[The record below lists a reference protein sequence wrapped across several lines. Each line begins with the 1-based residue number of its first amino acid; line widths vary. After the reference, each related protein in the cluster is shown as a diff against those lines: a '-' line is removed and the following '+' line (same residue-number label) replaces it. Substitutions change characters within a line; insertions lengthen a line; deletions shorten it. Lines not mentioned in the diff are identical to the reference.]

1 MYGAVLG
8 WKITDKIAARMEQM
22 CGIRILHPRCMFCA
36 KKMRSVEPGIF
47 FCTQLVTSR
56 RGVAFMCRPPRV
68 VREG

>member
-36 KKMRSVEPGIF
+36 KKCALLNRVSFSVRS
-47 FCTQLVTSR
+47 
-56 RGVAFMCRPPRV
+56 
-68 VREG
+68 